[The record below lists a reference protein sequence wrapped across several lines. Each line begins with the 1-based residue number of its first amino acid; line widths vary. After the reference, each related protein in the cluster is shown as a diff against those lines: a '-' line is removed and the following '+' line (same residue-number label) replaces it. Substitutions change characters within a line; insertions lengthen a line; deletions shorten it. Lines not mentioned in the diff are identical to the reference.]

1 MAAKQSEEEKLV
13 AAAIAAIRKSG
24 WPDLSLASLAR
35 KSKLSAEAVYRLC
48 PDKTSLLKLI
58 VKSVDID
65 YLAAA
70 KDPDAEMSARDRA
83 FDEILR
89 WFDCLKPVRD
99 VLQSVHEERRGELA
113 SIVDFLPLTSRS
125 APWIAECAGLP
136 TTGWKGAL
144 LTRGLAGLVA
154 ETLVVWLKDGDEMEK
169 TMAHLDRRLR
179 TLEEW
184 QNTIGQALRNARPR
198 PEQD

>member
-13 AAAIAAIRKSG
+13 DAAMAAIRKSG

-48 PDKTSLLKLI
+48 PDKRSLLKLI
-58 VKSVDID
+58 VKPVDVE
-65 YLAAA
+65 YLANARE
-70 KDPDAEMSARDRA
+70 PDADMTARDRA

-89 WFDCLKPVRD
+89 WFDCLKPLHD
-99 VLQSVHEERRGELA
+99 VLQSVHEERRGDIA
-113 SIVDFLPLTSRS
+113 SIVDFLPVTSRS
-125 APWIAECAGLP
+125 AFWIAECAALP
-136 TTGWKGAL
+136 TTGWKGAIL
-144 LTRGLAGLVA
+144 ARGLAGLLA
-154 ETLVVWLKDGDEMEK
+154 ETLLIWLKDGEEMEK

-184 QNTIGQALRNARPR
+184 QNTLGQAWRNARPQQK
-198 PEQD
+198 QD